1 MKINDKQVN
10 EFLQIAEQ
18 LGYTYKIRNEWIRK
32 SGGIAHTREVDTAV
46 NKFVYERNQS
56 NSNP

>member
-1 MKINDKQVN
+1 MKSHEKKLN

-18 LGYTYKIRNEWIRK
+18 LGYTYRSRNEWIRK
-32 SGGIAHTREVDTAV
+32 SGGIAHTREVVAV
-46 NKFVYERNQS
+46 NKALLQS